1 MDRDKLVVP
10 YPDADVVRS
19 EIEAIVSRSM
29 PPRQTFIAYMAR
41 MLREVGLRHL
51 FRDWTELVYV
61 SLTTIVIVALMLT
74 AYLSSTAPESSMMYV
89 LLFSVS
95 PVLYL
100 TIAII
105 FFAGKRDQDT
115 YELEMVC
122 KYTVYQLAALR
133 MTVFGAVAVA
143 VNTAMIGVCVW
154 MMPELDVVKGW
165 LVTTASLTLFG
176 GGFLALMR
184 YSSSKGMRL
193 VYVGGW
199 LAVNLTLYVWHE
211 LFYTA
216 VLERMPL
223 FGYAIWI
230 AAGVYGMTR
239 ALSALITI
247 HHKEGYI

>member
-1 MDRDKLVVP
+1 MERDKLVVP
-10 YPDADVVRS
+10 YPDDDVVRS

-29 PPRQTFIAYMAR
+29 PPRHTFVAYLVR

-74 AYLSSTAPESSMMYV
+74 AYLSSAAPQPSLTYV

-133 MTVFGAVAVA
+133 MTVFGAVAAA
-143 VNTAMIGVCVW
+143 VNTAVVAVLVW
-154 MMPELDVVKGW
+154 TLPELDAVKLW
-165 LVTTASLTLFG
+165 LVSTASLTLFG
-176 GGFLALMR
+176 AGFLGLMR
-184 YSSSKGMRL
+184 YSPSRGMRL

-199 LAVNLTLYVWHE
+199 LAVNLALYVWHE
-211 LFYTA
+211 LFYTV

-230 AAGVYGMTR
+230 VAAGYGMVR
-239 ALSALITI
+239 ALGALITI